1 MNLRNLERPIERGCV
16 YSNVINDFTAAY
28 QSAKVIRCSGNSFVP
43 TANQIAKIIRYAVD
57 AGKSTPYL
65 VDIVNITVTSG
76 VGYFDITFVPD
87 LFSAT
92 DLFEVYLLGAE
103 KAYNSTD
110 DAIKVKVANI
120 CGATADVLPLI
131 PVVNASNLNSTSYW
145 PSANG
150 MKMEIGNKHLSM
162 WDFSYNGVT
171 TTLEVSPT
179 PAFTTPI
186 PVAGVNITDGTTV
199 ASSWTDS
206 NGKRIDYAE
215 LGMCYYRVKV
225 VADATSV
232 SLVYVNQF

>member
-1 MNLRNLERPIERGCV
+1 MNLKNLERPIERGCV
-16 YSNVINDFTAAY
+16 YSNVIGDFTAAY
-28 QSAKVIRCSGNSFVP
+28 QSAKVIRCSGNSYVP
-43 TANQIAKIIRYAVD
+43 TANQIARIFRYAVD
-57 AGKSTPYL
+57 TGKSTPYL

-92 DLFEVYLLGAE
+92 DTFEVYLLGAE
-103 KAYNSTD
+103 KAYNSTE
-110 DAIKVKVANI
+110 DAIKVKVSNI

-150 MKMEIGNKHLSM
+150 LKMEIGNKNLSV
-162 WDFSYNGVT
+162 WDYSYNGVT
-171 TTLEVSPT
+171 VTLEVSPT

-186 PVAGVNITDGTTV
+186 PVSGYCINDDSTGVD
-199 ASSWTDS
+199 WTDS
-206 NGKRIDYAE
+206 NGKRLDYSE
-215 LGMCYYRVKV
+215 LGSCYYRVKV

-232 SLVYVNQF
+232 ALVYVNQF